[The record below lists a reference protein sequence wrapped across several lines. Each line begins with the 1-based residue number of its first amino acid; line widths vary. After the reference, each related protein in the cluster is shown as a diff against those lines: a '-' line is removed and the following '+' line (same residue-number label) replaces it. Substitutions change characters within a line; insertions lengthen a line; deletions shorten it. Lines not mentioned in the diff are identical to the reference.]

1 VRNLKERLLNKKAK
15 IGIVGLGYVGLPL
28 SIAFCK
34 KNYKVTGIELDID
47 RINSLKK
54 GKSYIEDVDS
64 QQLRKF
70 IKEGILNVSSD
81 YRVVKTQD
89 VIIICVPTPLSKT
102 KEPDISYIISSINS
116 IAENIQK
123 SQLIILESTTY
134 PGTTKE
140 EILPLLESSGLRLDR
155 DFYLAFSPE
164 RVDPGNKDY
173 PLISIPKVLGAVSK
187 KSLALAATLYTQV
200 FDKVIKVSSS
210 DVAEMAK
217 LLENTFRSVN
227 IGLINEITIMCDKLG
242 IDVWEVIE
250 AAKSKPFGF
259 MPFYP
264 GPGLGGHCLPT
275 DPIYLS
281 WRGRLAGF
289 EARLIDLAQ
298 QVNNYMPEYVVA
310 KISEALNK
318 RRQSINSARILIL
331 GVSYKKNVADTR
343 ESPALVIIS
352 LLEKKGAKVSYSD
365 PYVAEVKVDNKRYKS
380 IRLNKKNLSNKDCVV
395 IITDHSKVDYNLV
408 AENSRLIVDT
418 RNVLRDI
425 KGIKNKVV
433 KL

>member
-47 RINSLKK
+47 RVNSLKK

-70 IKEGILNVSSD
+70 IKEGILDVSSD
-81 YRVVKTQD
+81 YKVVKTQD

-116 IAENIQK
+116 IAENIHK

-173 PLISIPKVLGAVSK
+173 PLISIPKILGAVSK

-242 IDVWEVIE
+242 IDVW
-250 AAKSKPFGF
+250 G
-259 MPFYP
+259 
-264 GPGLGGHCLPT
+264 
-275 DPIYLS
+275 
-281 WRGRLAGF
+281 
-289 EARLIDLAQ
+289 
-298 QVNNYMPEYVVA
+298 
-310 KISEALNK
+310 
-318 RRQSINSARILIL
+318 
-331 GVSYKKNVADTR
+331 
-343 ESPALVIIS
+343 
-352 LLEKKGAKVSYSD
+352 
-365 PYVAEVKVDNKRYKS
+365 
-380 IRLNKKNLSNKDCVV
+380 
-395 IITDHSKVDYNLV
+395 
-408 AENSRLIVDT
+408 
-418 RNVLRDI
+418 
-425 KGIKNKVV
+425 
-433 KL
+433 